1 MVKLK
6 EQLREAKNEIQH
18 LIEGNERIS
27 SNSPSSSITVDAT
40 TLPPPCFGEIFLEE
54 YEDVFYCMQENNYN
68 QAFEWLNPY
77 M

>member
-6 EQLREAKNEIQH
+6 EQLTQAKNEIQQ
-18 LIEGNERIS
+18 LVERSERIS
-27 SNSPSSSITVDAT
+27 SNSPTSSVTMDAVQ
-40 TLPPPCFGEIFLEE
+40 PPSLGDQLFLEE

-68 QAFEWLNPY
+68 QGMEWLNLF